1 LGLLAFFNPA
11 SCNSLLRPPKI
22 KTAFHRHSNRSIFH
36 RRHSIDFASD
46 LTGYSFFFWARHTMN
61 VPLTPLR
68 FLRYAEQQF
77 PRRTAVVC
85 NQLRHTYA
93 QLAERVRRLAGALRQ
108 AGVQPGDRVAFLSC
122 NCHRLLEA
130 YYGVLEAGAVLL
142 PLNVRLTSSELGYIL
157 NDSGATILFVEKQL
171 LGLADSFRKDVPAV
185 KTIFQLDGN
194 PESPW
199 LDRRNYDAVL
209 DAATPYRADIASIDE
224 NALAELFYTSGTSAN
239 PKGVMLTH
247 RNVYLHALHVC
258 LAFQVENGAIE
269 LHTIPLFHANG
280 WGVAHFL
287 TLLGGRHVMIQRF
300 DPKEV
305 FRLIEAEG
313 VHSCSLVPIM
323 ATALVNCAERY
334 KYNLSS
340 LRRIIIGGAA
350 ASPTLVREVE
360 QELGCVCF
368 SGYGLT
374 ETSPVLSVSLMKPEM
389 QWEGE
394 QRYVGQAM
402 TGYAIPG
409 TELRVVDAS
418 DRDVPPDEKTVG
430 EIIARADSVME
441 GYWRQP
447 DASAEV
453 LRGGWF
459 HTGDMAT
466 LNEDGYLLV
475 VDRKKDIIVSG
486 GENISSLELE
496 KAILAH
502 PAILEAA
509 VIPVPDQKWGEVP
522 KALVVLKLGA
532 AATEC
537 ELIEFCRSRIAHY
550 KCPRSF
556 EFVDALP
563 KTGTGKILK
572 KDLRRKYWQGQDS
585 IRPESVDWNRKGSP
599 E

>member
-1 LGLLAFFNPA
+1 
-11 SCNSLLRPPKI
+11 
-22 KTAFHRHSNRSIFH
+22 
-36 RRHSIDFASD
+36 
-46 LTGYSFFFWARHTMN
+46 MN
-61 VPLTPLR
+61 IPLTPLR

-85 NQLRHTYA
+85 NDLRYTYA
-93 QLAERVRRLAGALRQ
+93 DLGERVSRLAGALRQ

-142 PLNVRLTSSELGYIL
+142 PLNIRLTASELGYIL

-171 LGLADSFRKDVPAV
+171 LGLADSFRSDIPAV
-185 KTIFQLDGN
+185 KTIHQLNGG
-194 PESPW
+194 PEAAW
-199 LDRRNYDAVL
+199 LHPRNYEAL
-209 DAATPYRADIASIDE
+209 LAAATPYRADIASIDE

-258 LAFQVENGAIE
+258 MAFKVESGNVE

-287 TLLGGRHVMIQRF
+287 TLVGGKHVMIQRF

-305 FRLIEAEG
+305 FRLIETEG

-323 ATALVNCAERY
+323 ATALVNCPERRN
-334 KYNLSS
+334 YNLSS
-340 LRRIIIGGAA
+340 LRRITLGGAA
-350 ASPTLVREVE
+350 SSPTLVREVE
-360 QELGCVCF
+360 QMLGCECF

-374 ETSPVLSVSLMKPEM
+374 ETSPVLSTSSMKLGM

-409 TELRVVDAS
+409 AELRVVDAD
-418 DRDVPPDEKTVG
+418 DRDVPPDGKTVG
-430 EIIARADSVME
+430 EIVARADGVME

-447 DASAEV
+447 EASAEA

-466 LNEDGYLLV
+466 WNGDGYLLV

-502 PAILEAA
+502 PAVLEVA

-522 KALVVLKLGA
+522 KALVVLKPNA
-532 AATEC
+532 CATEP
-537 ELIEFCRSRIAHY
+537 ELIEFCRSHIAHY

-585 IRPESVDWNRKGSP
+585 IRPESVDWKKKGSP
-599 E
+599 S